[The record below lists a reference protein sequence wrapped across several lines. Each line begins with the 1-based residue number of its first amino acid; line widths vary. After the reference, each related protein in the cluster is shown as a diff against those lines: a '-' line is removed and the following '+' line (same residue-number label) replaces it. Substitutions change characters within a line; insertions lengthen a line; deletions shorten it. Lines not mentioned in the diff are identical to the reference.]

1 MKPAEDILD
10 RLTQAWATGQGTK
23 VAACF
28 STAGRFIAFDGSS
41 HVGRDQIASFHQMA
55 FDGPLRGTRLEMA
68 IADCREL
75 PGDLI
80 LISTRGGVRKSESTD
95 LDRAGESIQSLLAKQ
110 GHQGYEIELLHN
122 ARYRPIRNA
131 AEASLWSEFDAAFV
145 RVTTES
151 PAPRIS

>member
-1 MKPAEDILD
+1 MKPAEDVLD

-41 HVGRDQIASFHQMA
+41 HDGRDQIASFHQMA

-110 GHQGYEIELLHN
+110 GHQDMRSSFCTMRAIVRSGMLRKLRSGLNSMRLL
-122 ARYRPIRNA
+122 
-131 AEASLWSEFDAAFV
+131 SG
-145 RVTTES
+145 
-151 PAPRIS
+151 